1 MSILRWST
9 QLPLWTD
16 KQSPGPPLWGLFA
29 ALMLGASQVVLAQ
42 ADAATET
49 FPAEYFAST
58 QPADAYDMVKRLPGF
73 ELVDIDEEVR
83 GFAGSRG
90 NVLIDG
96 TPPSGK
102 QESLE
107 QMLRRIPASAVL
119 RIELLRGGTGT
130 SATAGYDLVANVVRR
145 AGSANSGAVAA
156 GLTGASG
163 IGVRP
168 DARIELSRQ
177 TGASHINGS
186 IALETDVDDDSGAGQ
201 LTEFDAIGA
210 PVEEV
215 RRDEREVL
223 RRLSANVEHKAPL
236 GSGELVTNLSAAR
249 ERTSEDI
256 VSLSD
261 ERAEASEREETWSGE
276 VGAQFRAPAG
286 KGQIEAVAV
295 ARGEWQRTR
304 ATEDGEQFA
313 ERTRTRETLARIEY
327 RTDSGKL
334 PMFASIEGAL
344 NNLAGEAELT
354 SDGILVPLA
363 GSDAR
368 VTERRGEAA
377 IGLTW
382 RASKTVT
389 VEPSLRAEYSR
400 IRSSGDSSQDDSF
413 LFWKP
418 RLRISWNHR
427 QSRFHLTIE
436 REAAQLDFEDF
447 VASAELDRD
456 DIVAGAR
463 SLRPPTSWSAA
474 VLFEQRFWGE
484 GALILTFRRE
494 RIDDVIDHVLV
505 QSGDELFDA
514 VGNIGKGKRTSLRA
528 ELTAPLDRL
537 GLEGMEIR
545 TTLIF
550 LKSRVTD
557 PVTGEKRW
565 ISEDRPFEGD
575 VRFTHDLPGRRW
587 SWGVDASLAH
597 QEREFRFDE
606 LRQERKGTALGA
618 HVEFRPDSRWRVRG
632 EVENL
637 TSRMLVDR
645 RREYG
650 GSRAADLLD
659 STEVRRIKTSPIY
672 KLSVRHSFGAG
683 SN

>member
-1 MSILRWST
+1 
-9 QLPLWTD
+9 
-16 KQSPGPPLWGLFA
+16 
-29 ALMLGASQVVLAQ
+29 MLGASQAVLAQ
-42 ADAATET
+42 ADAGYES

-83 GFAGSRG
+83 GFSGSRG

-96 TPPSGK
+96 RPPSGK
-102 QESLE
+102 QETLE

-119 RIELLRGGTGT
+119 RIELLRGGAGT
-130 SATAGYDLVANVVRR
+130 SATAGYDLVANVVLR
-145 AGSANSGAVAA
+145 AGSASSGAVAA
-156 GLTGASG
+156 GLTGAEG
-163 IGVRP
+163 IGIKP

-186 IALETDVDDDSGAGQ
+186 IAVETDVDDDSGAGK
-201 LTEFDAIGA
+201 LTEFDATGA

-223 RRLSANVEHKAPL
+223 RRLSASVEHKAPL
-236 GSGELVTNLSAAR
+236 GPGELVTNLSSAR
-249 ERTSEDI
+249 ARTSEDI

-261 ERAEASEREETWSGE
+261 ERSEASEREKIWSGE
-276 VGAQFRAPAG
+276 VGAQFRTPAG
-286 KGQIEAVAV
+286 EGQIEAVAV
-295 ARGEWQRTR
+295 ARGEWQRTK
-304 ATEDGEQFA
+304 ATEDEEQFV
-313 ERTRTRETLARIEY
+313 ERTRTRETLARVEY
-327 RTDSGKL
+327 RTESGKL

-344 NNLAGEAELT
+344 NSLDGEAELT
-354 SDGILVPLA
+354 SGGVPVPVA

-382 RASKTVT
+382 QASKAVT

-400 IRSSGDSSQDDSF
+400 IKSSGDSSQDESF

-418 RLRISWNHR
+418 RFRISWNHR
-427 QSRFHLTIE
+427 QSRAHLTIE

-463 SLRPPTSWSAA
+463 SLRPPTTWSAA
-474 VLFEQRFWGE
+474 ILFEQRFWGD
-484 GALILTFRRE
+484 GALILTLRRE

-505 QSGDELFDA
+505 ESGGELFDA

-537 GLEGMEIR
+537 GLKGIEIR
-545 TTLIF
+545 TTLTF

-575 VRFTHDLPGRRW
+575 VRFTHDLPGGRW
-587 SWGVDASLAH
+587 SWGLDASLAH
-597 QEREFRFDE
+597 QEREYRFDE

-618 HVEFRPDSRWRVRG
+618 HVEFRPDSKWRIRG
-632 EVENL
+632 EIENM
-637 TSRMLVDR
+637 TSRKLVDR
-645 RREYG
+645 RREYD
-650 GSRAADLLD
+650 GSRAAALLD
-659 STEVRRIKTSPIY
+659 STEVRRIKTSPIFT
-672 KLSVRHSFGAG
+672 LSVRRSFGAG